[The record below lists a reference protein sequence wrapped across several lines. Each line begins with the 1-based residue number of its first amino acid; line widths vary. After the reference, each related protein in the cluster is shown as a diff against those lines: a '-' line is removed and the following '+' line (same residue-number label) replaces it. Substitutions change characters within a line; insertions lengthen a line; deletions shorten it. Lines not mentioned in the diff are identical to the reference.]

1 MIQSMQESSSHV
13 KKIDYML
20 IFIVILLGIVS
31 VFTLYT
37 LMPYLG
43 ENYYFRQI
51 TWYIGGAI
59 MIGVIMF
66 IDYDRI
72 LQISW
77 FIYGFGVLLL
87 VMLYFH
93 FPPGIAHNANNA
105 WSWFD
110 FGFFMLQ
117 PAEIMKVFLIIHLA
131 HIVIAHKEKFEQA
144 SVLRDL
150 WLLVKI
156 ALLSLPP
163 MILIA
168 LQPDLGSFL
177 VLVAIVL
184 CMILVSGIQWKVL
197 LTLCITAVVAIGAF
211 VFLYISFPEEIGQF
225 ADDYGFDHVESR
237 FSAWLD
243 PDSNTQGDSY
253 QLNLTMRAI
262 GSGQLSGK
270 GLSELEVPGIPE
282 RQTDMVFSAIAEQF
296 GFIGSSL
303 LILLFFMLIYRLI
316 QIGLQST
323 DPFGS
328 LVMAGMI
335 GMFTYQIFQ
344 NVGMSINL
352 LPITGLPLPFIS
364 YGGSSTLT
372 YLLAIGLALNIY
384 YRTKTYMFGS
394 D

>member
-1 MIQSMQESSSHV
+1 MQESSSHV

>member
-1 MIQSMQESSSHV
+1 MQESSSHV

-31 VFTLYT
+31 IFTLYT
-37 LMPYLG
+37 LQPYLG

-51 TWYIGGAI
+51 IWYIGGAI
-59 MIGVIMF
+59 LIGVVMF

-72 LQISW
+72 LQVSW
-77 FIYGFGVLLL
+77 FIYSFGVLLL

-93 FPPGIAHNANNA
+93 FPPGIASNVNNA

-110 FGFFMLQ
+110 FGFFSLQ